1 MYGPSNRRKVKNQE
15 GGKYGFKSSGKL
27 SSDCFSF
34 PVAIRSS
41 VTAERNNGEE
51 MLEI

>member
-1 MYGPSNRRKVKNQE
+1 MYGPSNRRKVQNQE
-15 GGKYGFKSSGKL
+15 GGKYGFKNSGKL

-34 PVAIRSS
+34 PVAIRSR
-41 VTAERNNGEE
+41 VTVDRDNGEE